1 MTDENRDQQGGL
13 QGDSDARTARVVN
26 ALLVL
31 SPFLFVFCY
40 FLSLAQG
47 ASQGASLAIGLAGFM
62 MCLGAAA
69 LNWLRGPQQ
78 ATSDLWLLN
87 LILKLFGQ

>member
-1 MTDENRDQQGGL
+1 MTDENRDTRGDS
-13 QGDSDARTARVVN
+13 QGDSGARTARVVN

-31 SPFLFVFCY
+31 SPLLFVFCY

-47 ASQGASLAIGLAGFM
+47 ASQLASLVIGLAGFG

-87 LILKLFGQ
+87 MVLELFGK